1 MDHHPQPGHTRQ
13 QLLQRAPAVPR
24 LNKEASVKN
33 VEPAGLNQLKMLVTV
48 NTNGQNKELPHTA
61 VVERI

>member
-1 MDHHPQPGHTRQ
+1 
-13 QLLQRAPAVPR
+13 LLQRAPAVPR